1 MRETIHD
8 VLYWEITNL
17 VQHIKDAFPGH
28 NALPWV
34 DAAVCKLIDAR
45 RELVHLLHKSKYEN
59 ECIKLESHQENK

>member
-17 VQHIKDAFPGH
+17 VQQITDAFPNH
-28 NALPWV
+28 NSLPWV

-45 RELVHLLHKSKYEN
+45 KDMSEYEN
-59 ECIKLESHQENK
+59 ECIKLESHQGNK